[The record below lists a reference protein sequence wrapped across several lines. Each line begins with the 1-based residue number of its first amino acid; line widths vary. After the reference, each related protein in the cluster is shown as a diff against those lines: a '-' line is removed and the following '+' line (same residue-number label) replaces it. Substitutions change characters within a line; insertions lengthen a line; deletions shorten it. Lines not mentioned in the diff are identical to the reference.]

1 MRAGALLAGL
11 AAAWLLPGRP
21 LGIGVPIVAF
31 LVAATAAR
39 VSRPSPGL
47 VGFGALALVLATLA
61 AIRDAG
67 WVVALDLTGA
77 WLAACAAVAGPRA
90 AALAAP
96 LRRLPAARVLVP
108 RPSAEAAPVARGAL
122 IGLVVTVP
130 FGILFWSA
138 DAAFAGLW
146 ELAPVPSVESA
157 AGRVIAFALVASA
170 AVGLALAR
178 PEAPRDPRPPGRR
191 LTRWE
196 WVLPLVLL
204 DALFAIFVAV
214 QLVVLFGGHD
224 HVLRT
229 AGLTYAEYARDGFW
243 QLVAAAALTLAVIGA
258 AARNADV
265 HRRADRLLLRTL
277 LGLLSLLTLVVL
289 ASALHRL
296 DLYVD
301 AFGLTRLRIAVAA
314 FCAWLGGALGLV
326 LLAGL
331 AEAVRRRLAPVAA
344 ALTGIG
350 LVAFSLANPDGI
362 VAERNVERWRETGRI
377 DLHYLGELSA
387 DAVPALAALPAPLR
401 EPALAPIVRELGA
414 EPWSSL
420 NLARARARRY
430 L

>member
-157 AGRVIAFALVASA
+157 AGRVIAFALVAAA

-178 PEAPRDPRPPGRR
+178 PEAPRDPRPPARR

-258 AARNADV
+258 AARIADV

>member
-1 MRAGALLAGL
+1 
-11 AAAWLLPGRP
+11 
-21 LGIGVPIVAF
+21 
-31 LVAATAAR
+31 
-39 VSRPSPGL
+39 
-47 VGFGALALVLATLA
+47 
-61 AIRDAG
+61 
-67 WVVALDLTGA
+67 
-77 WLAACAAVAGPRA
+77 
-90 AALAAP
+90 
-96 LRRLPAARVLVP
+96 
-108 RPSAEAAPVARGAL
+108 
-122 IGLVVTVP
+122 
-130 FGILFWSA
+130 
-138 DAAFAGLW
+138 
-146 ELAPVPSVESA
+146 
-157 AGRVIAFALVASA
+157 
-170 AVGLALAR
+170 
-178 PEAPRDPRPPGRR
+178 
-191 LTRWE
+191 
-196 WVLPLVLL
+196 
-204 DALFAIFVAV
+204 
-214 QLVVLFGGHD
+214 
-224 HVLRT
+224 
-229 AGLTYAEYARDGFW
+229 
-243 QLVAAAALTLAVIGA
+243 
-258 AARNADV
+258 
-265 HRRADRLLLRTL
+265 LLLRTL

-401 EPALAPIVRELGA
+401 EPALAPIARELGP

-420 NLARARARRY
+420 NLARARARHY